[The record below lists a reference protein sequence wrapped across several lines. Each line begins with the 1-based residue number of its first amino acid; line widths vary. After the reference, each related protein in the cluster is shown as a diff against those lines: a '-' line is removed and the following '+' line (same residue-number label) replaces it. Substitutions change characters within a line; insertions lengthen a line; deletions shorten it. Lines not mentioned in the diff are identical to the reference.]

1 MHVSWLFERPWGSP
15 TGHVHIFIYLFKGIY
30 LFYHLFIYLYFG
42 HNQVSGLPLVGW
54 PTSSLSITT
63 WSSPGHSIT
72 SSLPL
77 HGRFRGQNAIMTLTP
92 QTVGR
97 PTGTSIKHTQTGPIT
112 PALQCHH
119 HSNTLS
125 MYLLTNRQ
133 YRVIYFFFNFKC
145 KEQNLLQFIQ
155 LTILVRLLDFL

>member
-15 TGHVHIFIYLFKGIY
+15 TGHVHIFIYLFKSIY

-42 HNQVSGLPLVGW
+42 HHQVSGLPLVGW
-54 PTSSLSITT
+54 PTSSLSTTT

-77 HGRFRGQNAIMTLTP
+77 HGRSRGQNAIMTLTP

-97 PTGTSIKHTQTGPIT
+97 PTGTPIKHTQTGPIT
-112 PALQCHH
+112 PALQCHP

-133 YRVIYFFFNFKC
+133 YRAIFFKILNAKSKFYFNLFN
-145 KEQNLLQFIQ
+145 
-155 LTILVRLLDFL
+155 

>member
-1 MHVSWLFERPWGSP
+1 MCHDYLRGLGEVPRDMYTYL
-15 TGHVHIFIYLFKGIY
+15 FIYLFKGIY

-77 HGRFRGQNAIMTLTP
+77 HGRSRGQNAIMTLTP
-92 QTVGR
+92 QTAGR

>member
-54 PTSSLSITT
+54 PTSSLSTTT

-77 HGRFRGQNAIMTLTP
+77 HGRSRGQNAIMTLTP

-112 PALQCHH
+112 PALQCHP

-133 YRVIYFFFNFKC
+133 YRVIFFFNFIC

>member
-1 MHVSWLFERPWGSP
+1 MNIWKVWGKSHG
-15 TGHVHIFIYLFKGIY
+15 THIYLFKCIY

-63 WSSPGHSIT
+63 WSSLGRSIT

-77 HGRFRGQNAIMTLTP
+77 HGRSRGQNAIMTLTP

-133 YRVIYFFFNFKC
+133 YRVVFLNFKC
-145 KEQNLLQFIQ
+145 KVQNLLQFIQ